1 MAAVISPITGTRI
14 EPKDSYVFVR
24 GTTATFKTI
33 FTSDSIPVT
42 VDTATT
48 PTADILEPRFLSQN
62 GSPVPT
68 IIATIQGTLVPG
80 QQYEYQFVWD
90 IPSNVTPLDEY
101 IVSYKGYYGSLLLNF
116 GDEFFTVGWSS
127 GQVGLKTP
135 SYATVS
141 DVRMKKFNID
151 DYLPVAFKGTS
162 TSDLT
167 ARNNLIESHLRDAAS
182 RLREELNINKQRGN
196 TENYRLFC
204 IYYTVWSIMLAS
216 RGEDGNSISDT
227 NLMYWRT
234 EWERILAQLKRQS
247 VLQGIPMGRG

>member
-14 EPKDSYVFVR
+14 EPKDSYVFVK

-33 FTSDSIPVT
+33 FTSDGLPIT
-42 VDTATT
+42 VDTLTT

-68 IIATIQGTLVPG
+68 IIATVPGTLVPG

-90 IPSNVTPLDEY
+90 IPAGTTPLDEY
-101 IVSYKGYYGSLLLNF
+101 IISYKGYYGSLLLNF

-127 GQVGLKTP
+127 GQVGMKTP
-135 SYATVS
+135 SYATVA
-141 DVRMKKFNID
+141 DIRNKKFNID
-151 DYLPVAFKGTS
+151 DYLPVVIKN
-162 TSDLT
+162 DVN

-204 IYYTVWSIMLAS
+204 VYYSIFTIMLAS
-216 RGEDGNSISDT
+216 RGEDGSSISDQ
-227 NLMYWRT
+227 NLLFWRT
-234 EWERILAQLKRQS
+234 EWERILGQLKRQS